1 MRRLHPAVVI
11 FVLVFSTLATADP
24 LIAGK
29 PFARASASTIDL
41 GRRIFEHNWAR
52 PESWTGPE
60 KLGKGGDGLG
70 PMFNEVSCAACH
82 KLGGVGGAGPNEQ
95 NVELLSLDLTGT
107 PLISARQ
114 RALDIAN
121 QIHPAFNRSNASI
134 VLHQFGFGPDDDEQ
148 EYQAYRFDLKSR
160 IRQENFAS
168 GDTPQIS
175 FELAQRNTPPL
186 WGMGLIEA
194 LHTPQFRNERERIA
208 SEQKKNNR
216 RGVSGRVPET
226 NGGDEGWYGWRGQVS
241 DLKDFVTSACAM
253 ELGLEVPSALTACVC
268 GWARVPVGGIRQP
281 LTSRTIRSWH

>member
-168 GDTPQIS
+168 GDTTANFIRACPKEYATFMGNGPDRS
-175 FELAQRNTPPL
+175 TPHAP
-186 WGMGLIEA
+186 
-194 LHTPQFRNERERIA
+194 
-208 SEQKKNNR
+208 
-216 RGVSGRVPET
+216 VS
-226 NGGDEGWYGWRGQVS
+226 
-241 DLKDFVTSACAM
+241 K
-253 ELGLEVPSALTACVC
+253 
-268 GWARVPVGGIRQP
+268 
-281 LTSRTIRSWH
+281 